1 MFCRPTLGYFDAR
14 QFLVSTVGQIVIVLL
29 SMNGWNDSVKN
40 NKVTWEWNPK
50 QVNYCKHMSSVYK
63 TKLLKSSTKHKTYNG
78 DSFTATNNSLN
89 YYN

>member
-63 TKLLKSSTKHKTYNG
+63 KNCWKVLQCIKPTMEILSQQQITR
-78 DSFTATNNSLN
+78 
-89 YYN
+89 